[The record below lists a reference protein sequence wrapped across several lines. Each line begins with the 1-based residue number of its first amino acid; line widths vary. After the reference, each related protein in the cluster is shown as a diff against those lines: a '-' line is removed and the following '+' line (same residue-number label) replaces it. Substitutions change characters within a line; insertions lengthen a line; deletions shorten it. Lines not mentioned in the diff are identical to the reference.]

1 MPCNA
6 GYVHSPRSH
15 PQNRAYTTSQI
26 SDLTE
31 KLSKTENSIAT
42 RASVA
47 ALVPEALET
56 KQSGSGSGG
65 KGKSKDAVNSDSDGG
80 KGKTDETPLSK
91 VVKDSKKLT
100 TECNHGL
107 MYVPGPYDGVAPKGG
122 G

>member
-1 MPCNA
+1 M
-6 GYVHSPRSH
+6 HRSRHVPNSCAH

-65 KGKSKDAVNSDSDGG
+65 RGKGKDAGNSDSDGT

-107 MYVPGPYDGVAPKGG
+107 MCVFRPFDGVARYG
-122 G
+122 